1 MYGDRAEINIIFLW
15 RKLHVSLKHG
25 SPDMTISL
33 NDKKKSTVSCD
44 AVFKPKVYFSAKKDE
59 EFDLH
64 YQALSKGT
72 IYKSGNIKVT
82 VQEKEDALTSLIG
95 SEGSATQTHK
105 LSSFEES

>member
-1 MYGDRAEINIIFLW
+1 
-15 RKLHVSLKHG
+15 
-25 SPDMTISL
+25 MTLSL

-82 VQEKEDALTSLIG
+82 VEEKEDSVTSLIG
-95 SEGSATQTHK
+95 SEGSAAQTHK
-105 LSSFEES
+105 LSSLEES

>member
-1 MYGDRAEINIIFLW
+1 MYGDIDIILIFLW
-15 RKLHVSLKHG
+15 RKLHVSLQNG
-25 SPDMTISL
+25 NPEMTVSL

-82 VQEKEDALTSLIG
+82 VFEKSDALTSLIG
-95 SEGSATQTHK
+95 SEGSAAQPHK
-105 LSSFEES
+105 LTSLEES